1 LKQVNRQVAQFAKQ
15 MKKAA
20 VDDDTYST
28 SSSSNKDGDGKS
40 KDSDM
45 KSRTGSNRNNP
56 SLTRQ
61 KKVQVTDS
69 KK

>member
-1 LKQVNRQVAQFAKQ
+1 

-28 SSSSNKDGDGKS
+28 SSSSIKDGDGKS
-40 KDSDM
+40 KDGDG